1 FQGGSI
7 YWSPDTGA
15 HEIHGPIYDTW
26 ATLGWE
32 NSHLGFPT
40 TNQTSTPDVDG
51 AYNHF
56 QGGSI
61 YWSPDTG
68 AHEIHG
74 PIY

>member
-32 NSHLGFPT
+32 NSALGFPT
-40 TNQTSTPDVDG
+40 SDEYDIDGGRRSDFQNGYITWTPSDG
-51 AYNHF
+51 TVVHE
-56 QGGSI
+56 
-61 YWSPDTG
+61 TG
-68 AHEIHG
+68 
-74 PIY
+74 